1 MYPIG
6 MTAFGVAVDIA
17 GNLYVSDANSQIT
30 KVTPIASPP
39 LQFVIS
45 AGRQIPSKKVK
56 ETSESSVVLGDE
68 NSYSQG

>member
-1 MYPIG
+1 LAKGVAIAGTPSDMYPIG

-45 AGRQIPSKKVK
+45 AGR
-56 ETSESSVVLGDE
+56 
-68 NSYSQG
+68 